1 MDYRRSGSDM
11 RILVI
16 SGLILMILAF
26 NSLAAVPMQLGGD
39 AGKAILV
46 KVANSTFN
54 QTINGT
60 QNLDTTTNRRS
71 NVSAGDLWDWGTPP
85 AGYAVD
91 KSGNLVRISY
101 DEEWLPGI

>member
-1 MDYRRSGSDM
+1 M

-26 NSLAAVPMQLGGD
+26 NSLAAVPMQLGRD

-46 KVANSTFN
+46 KVTNSTFN
-54 QTINGT
+54 QTINGI
-60 QNLDTTTNRRS
+60 QNLDIAMNRMS
-71 NVSAGDLWDWGTPP
+71 SASAGYLWDWGTPP

-91 KSGNLVRISY
+91 KSGSSVRISH
-101 DEEWLPGI
+101 DEERLPGI